1 VVRNGY
7 WWGWGATVVTGSL
20 YLTAVLTTETVGS
33 KTMFLPGDTTDG
45 HHQIEASC
53 ASCHTPFKGVTNER
67 CLKCHAGEL
76 TLADD
81 SHPRSK
87 FTDPRNAD
95 LLTRI
100 DALSCTT
107 CHVEHRPAIAR
118 GMGVT
123 LPDDYCYTCHADV
136 GRDRPSHAG
145 MSFDSC
151 ASAGCHNY
159 HDNTAL
165 YEDFLAGHGGEPDVR
180 ERGQVAARSLL
191 DRLRR
196 RGAVPGAGQPSLPSD
211 APSTV
216 RLEAGRL
223 EALETT
229 THARAGINCTLCH
242 AGEAGSGASQ
252 RWVDRPSER
261 MCATCHDGEVDGF
274 LGGKHGMRL
283 ASGLTPMRPSMA
295 RLMMAPS
302 ARDHELSCSSC
313 HSAHDFDTRRAAVT
327 ACLQCHD
334 DGHSRA
340 YMHSPHYT
348 LWARE
353 QDGTAAA
360 GTGVS
365 CATCHLP
372 RLRSREDGAEAVVVQ
387 HNQNANLRP
396 SEKMTRT
403 VCLDCHGLEFSLSAL
418 ADSHLVATNFTGKP
432 ARPVASIEMATR
444 RVRATSH

>member
-1 VVRNGY
+1 M
-7 WWGWGATVVTGSL
+7 VVTGSL

-33 KTMFLPGDTTDG
+33 KTMFLPGETTSG

-53 ASCHTPFKGVTNER
+53 ASCHTPFQGVTNAA
-67 CLKCHAGEL
+67 CLKCHGEEL
-76 TLADD
+76 TAVDD

-87 FTDPRNAD
+87 FTDPRNAN

-107 CHVEHRPAIAR
+107 CHLEHKPAMTRA
-118 GMGVT
+118 MGVT

-136 GRDRPSHAG
+136 GTDRPSHNG

-180 ERGQVAARSLL
+180 DRGQVAVRSLL
-191 DRLRR
+191 DPLHR
-196 RGAVPGAGQPSLPSD
+196 SLPSD

-216 RLEAGRL
+216 RIETARLKDLEA
-223 EALETT
+223 TS
-229 THARAGINCTLCH
+229 HARAGVNCTGCH
-242 AGEAGSGASQ
+242 SGESGPGVE

-261 MCATCHDGEVDGF
+261 ACATCHNGEVKGF
-274 LGGKHGMRL
+274 HDGKHGMRL
-283 ASGLTPMRPSMA
+283 PRGLTPMRPEMA
-295 RLMMAPS
+295 RLPMSPA
-302 ARDHELSCSSC
+302 ARERELSCASC
-313 HSAHDFDTRRAAVT
+313 HSTHDFDTRRAAVT
-327 ACLQCHD
+327 ACLECHA

-340 YMHSPHYT
+340 YEQSPHYT
-348 LWARE
+348 LWERE
-353 QDGTAAA
+353 QWGSAPA

-372 RLRSREDGAEAVVVQ
+372 RLRSRESGAEIVTVQ

-396 SEKMTRT
+396 NEKMTRT

-418 ADSHLVATNFTGKP
+418 ADSQLVATNFRGRP
-432 ARPVASIEMATR
+432 ARSVASIQMATK
-444 RVRATSH
+444 RVPTTAQ